1 MKKPNKNYRA
11 VRHLYNSRLHY
22 DESLGQGSRP
32 GQLNS
37 TVDVLITITIIAAI
51 CAVCW
56 LLNRYSIINI
66 F

>member
-1 MKKPNKNYRA
+1 MKKPNKDYRA
-11 VRHLYNSRLHY
+11 VRQIHNSRLHH

-32 GQLNS
+32 SQLNS

-51 CAVCW
+51 AAIFWV
-56 LLNRYSIINI
+56 LNRYSIINI